1 MPRSKPTAA
10 LVLALAR
17 GVAGAKRA
25 SKAAAAAAAQ
35 AAQADTTWRIAV
47 IVTLF
52 VLVLTLLALNHV
64 TRPFKFWGFSRAAA
78 PFNGGDPKPP
88 KPEPPTP
95 FDEARTRRM
104 KRMFQK
110 YATRDDDGM
119 IAASNLG
126 ELFADCGHAVP
137 SAEELQG
144 LLNRYP
150 SHNDRDEAVGAVVKI
165 GFEAFLKMAK
175 FLEDEE
181 QRKQGETTFFGQIY
195 QQFVSSN
202 NLAAMAGESS

>member
-1 MPRSKPTAA
+1 MLFWSETRSPP
-10 LVLALAR
+10 
-17 GVAGAKRA
+17 RA
-25 SKAAAAAAAQ
+25 SRVWAAEKLDLRAAQ
-35 AAQADTTWRIAV
+35 S
-47 IVTLF
+47 
-52 VLVLTLLALNHV
+52 LLAGSV
-64 TRPFKFWGFSRAAA
+64 G
-78 PFNGGDPKPP
+78 
-88 KPEPPTP
+88 
-95 FDEARTRRM
+95 
-104 KRMFQK
+104 
-110 YATRDDDGM
+110 
-119 IAASNLG
+119 NLG

>member
-1 MPRSKPTAA
+1 MRAPATSDVSPLA
-10 LVLALAR
+10 LVVALVVVNLAGKAGDALA
-17 GVAGAKRA
+17 A
-25 SKAAAAAAAQ
+25 
-35 AAQADTTWRIAV
+35 
-47 IVTLF
+47 
-52 VLVLTLLALNHV
+52 VLVESRPLTLLALNHV